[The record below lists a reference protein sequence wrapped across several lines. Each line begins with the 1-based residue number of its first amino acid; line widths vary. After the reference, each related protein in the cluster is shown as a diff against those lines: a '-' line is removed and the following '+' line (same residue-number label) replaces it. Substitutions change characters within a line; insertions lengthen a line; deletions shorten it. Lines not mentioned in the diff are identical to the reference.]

1 MTGALHHICVPVG
14 IKDGSRM
21 PTEEGHQLGGTAGL
35 IDRDDREGASTACFP
50 VDRDVFRIG
59 LRRYER
65 SYCVVACEAV
75 LTLIRLVSQAF
86 FEIRRL
92 S

>member
-1 MTGALHHICVPVG
+1 M
-14 IKDGSRM
+14 S
-21 PTEEGHQLGGTAGL
+21 TEEGHQLGGTAALLNG
-35 IDRDDREGASTACFP
+35 DDGEGATTACFP
-50 VDRDVFRIG
+50 VDRDVLRIG
-59 LRRYER
+59 LWRYER
-65 SYCVVACEAV
+65 SCYLVACEAV